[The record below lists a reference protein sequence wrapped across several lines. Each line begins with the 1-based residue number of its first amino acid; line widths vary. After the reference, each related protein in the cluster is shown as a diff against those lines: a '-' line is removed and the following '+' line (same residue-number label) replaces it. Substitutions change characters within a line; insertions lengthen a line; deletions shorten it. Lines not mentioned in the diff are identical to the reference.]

1 MEKCRAEYE
10 TMWTPDIRTI
20 FLMIFL
26 INAFLTLMII
36 AYWKTQ
42 KTYDGFAI
50 WAVSLLFQSSAYLLF
65 MLRGSVPD
73 LLSIPIAN
81 MLSMLSI
88 IMRIDAIRRF
98 IWLKPMPVWY
108 YSLLVP
114 IFFTYIYFTYVVDS
128 IVLRALISTIFIS
141 PSLIIAGL
149 LALSSSERE
158 NRIIRYL
165 FAASLIIPALV
176 LIVRLAYWMI
186 VPEEYTLFSMDLFNT
201 AFFVIAIIADILA
214 TGFFL
219 MLNMVRSQKELRQT
233 NDKLNLLSSITRHDI
248 RNQLFTLSGFL
259 ELSRQSLG
267 EKARL
272 SELIEKEEK
281 IADTIVHQISF
292 TRDYEEMGVTAP
304 VWQNVE
310 RIVRQAVASLP
321 AKGIRV
327 DVDKPD
333 LEIYADPLLSK
344 VFFNLIDNALKYG
357 GDTMTSIRISCS
369 EKDAGLT
376 LICEDDGAGIME
388 GDKNRLFERGYGK
401 NTGLGL
407 FLSREI
413 LAITNITIKET
424 GKPGKGARFE
434 MFVPKGAYRFAKM

>member
-1 MEKCRAEYE
+1 
-10 TMWTPDIRTI
+10 MWTPDIRTI
-20 FLMIFL
+20 FLLIFL
-26 INAFLTLMII
+26 INGFLTLMIF

-42 KTYDGFAI
+42 KTYDGFAL
-50 WAVSLLFQSSAYLLF
+50 WAVSLLFQSAAYLLF

-81 MLSMLSI
+81 MLSMLAI

-108 YSLLVP
+108 YFLLVP
-114 IFFTYIYFTYVVDS
+114 IFFTYVYFTYVVDS
-128 IVLRALISTIFIS
+128 IVLRALISTLFLA
-141 PSLIIAGL
+141 PCLIILGL
-149 LALSSSERE
+149 LALSSCERE

-176 LIVRLAYWMI
+176 LIVRLGYWMI
-186 VPEEYTLFSMDLFNT
+186 VPEEYTLFSVDLFNT

-248 RNQLFTLSGFL
+248 GNQLLALSGFL
-259 ELSRQSLG
+259 ELSRQSL
-267 EKARL
+267 EDKSRL
-272 SELIEKEEK
+272 SELIIKEEK
-281 IADTIVHQISF
+281 IADTIAHQIRF
-292 TRDYEEMGVTAP
+292 MRDYEEMGVTAP

-310 RIVRQAVASLP
+310 RIARQAVAALP
-321 AKGIRV
+321 AKSIRI
-327 DVDKPD
+327 DVDWPD
-333 LEIYADPLLSK
+333 LEIYADPLLTK
-344 VFFNLIDNALKYG
+344 VFYNLIDNALKYG
-357 GDTMTSIRISCS
+357 GDTMTSIRISCR
-369 EKDAGLT
+369 ENDAGLS
-376 LICEDDGAGIME
+376 LVCEDDGAGIMDC
-388 GDKNRLFERGYGK
+388 DKNRLFERGYGK

-424 GKPGKGARFE
+424 GKPGKGAQFE
-434 MFVPKGAYRFAKM
+434 MVVPKGAYRFAKM